1 MSRILL
7 SAAILSVMASPAL
20 AAAPGGFVSQGIATS
35 FATAEAPET
44 STPFKFYFQGGKVR
58 MELRMAD
65 GAPSVILA
73 KSGSKSVT
81 MLDTA
86 QKMAFTTSM
95 ADLTTMDGTPPI
107 EELLDA
113 SNWKAQLAKQGKRL
127 PGNEVMGSE
136 SCSLWQKENG
146 KTLYKVW
153 FSDKK
158 ELPMQIEGRVAGK
171 LRFRFTVQ
179 QLKTGAQDKAL
190 FAVPAGYQHAQLT
203 HEGVH

>member
-7 SAAILSVMASPAL
+7 SVAMLAACATPAL
-20 AAAPGGFVSQGIATS
+20 AAPPNGFMSQGIATS

-65 GAPSVILA
+65 GAPAVILA
-73 KSGSKSVT
+73 KRGSKSVT

-86 QKMAFTTSM
+86 QKMAFTTLT
-95 ADLTTMDGTPPI
+95 ADLTTMEGTPPI

-113 SNWKAQLAKQGKRL
+113 ANWKAQLSKQGKRL
-127 PGNEVMGSE
+127 PGNQVLGSE
-136 SCSLWQKENG
+136 TCSLWQKESG
-146 KTLYKVW
+146 RTLYKVW

-179 QLKTGAQDKAL
+179 QLTTGAQDHAL
-190 FAVPAGYQHAQLT
+190 FAIPSGYQHAQLAP
-203 HEGVH
+203 EGKI